1 MIDHVSHDGHCDYM
15 YDDLSRTQK
24 GASQRARFAT
34 SRSTPELLSFRMRIG
49 NAWGPFKG

>member
-1 MIDHVSHDGHCDYM
+1 MIDHVSHDGHD